1 MTSEADTQ
9 IVLGVVT
16 GAHGVSGRL
25 RVKPFTGEPE
35 AVGDY
40 GPVMVRGTSRE
51 IKVTGAAKGL
61 VTIELE
67 GIKGRDAAEALKGA
81 ELTVTRA
88 DLGDPEPE
96 EEGWLHAD
104 LIGLSVQTADG
115 AVLGSVVG
123 VFDFGAGD
131 LLEIAPSDG
140 GATVMMAFTEDNVPS
155 VDIAGGKLIAD
166 PPLGTF
172 ETEEEKAKPKPRKRR
187 RSPKAREKA
196 LAREKAGARE
206 NVGAQEN
213 SDTGKETGDGNG

>member
-1 MTSEADTQ
+1 MAIEADAE
-9 IVLGVVT
+9 IVLGVIA

-25 RVKPFTGEPE
+25 RVKPCTGEPE
-35 AVGDY
+35 AIGEY
-40 GPVMVRGTSRE
+40 GPVMVRGVSRE
-51 IKVTGAAKGL
+51 IKVTGSGKGL

-81 ELTVTRA
+81 ELTVTRE
-88 DLGDPEPE
+88 DLGEADED
-96 EEGWLHAD
+96 EEGWFHAD
-104 LIGLSVQTADG
+104 LIGLTVETAGGEPLG
-115 AVLGSVVG
+115 AVAA

-131 LLEIAPSDG
+131 ILEIAPADG
-140 GATVMMAFTEDNVPS
+140 GATVMMAFTEENVPS

-196 LAREKAGARE
+196 LAREKTEPGTDGSAG
-206 NVGAQEN
+206 
-213 SDTGKETGDGNG
+213 GKADV

>member
-1 MTSEADTQ
+1 MTSEADTESALG
-9 IVLGVVT
+9 IVLGVIT

-35 AVGDY
+35 AIGDY
-40 GPVMVRGTSRE
+40 GPVMVQGTARE

-96 EEGWLHAD
+96 EEGWLYAD
-104 LIGLSVQTADG
+104 LIGLRMETADG
-115 AVLGSVVG
+115 EALGSVVG

-131 LLEIAPSDG
+131 LLEIAPSEG
-140 GATVMMAFTEDNVPS
+140 EATVMMAFTEENVLS
-155 VDIAGGKLIAD
+155 VDVAGGKLIAD
-166 PPLGTF
+166 PPIGTF

-196 LAREKAGARE
+196 LAREKA
-206 NVGAQEN
+206 
-213 SDTGKETGDGNG
+213 ETGTEASAGGEADV